1 MHNYSLNWAFMFKI
15 NLILF
20 RKLARILSNTMS
32 ELLIY
37 CDFVTER
44 LIYTTKFICNER
56 DVNFTL
62 CNDPQ
67 RFEQQKAD
75 AKLVYSD
82 YPFERDYPTIQPA
95 KLVFEET
102 IEIQKIEKRKFEE
115 RECLSFSDRADPIAS
130 IFYIVSRYEEYLPYP
145 ADQHDRFISECS
157 ILKKFGW
164 LYEPICD
171 IWAEEILYFV
181 QRAFPQFTF
190 TQPKRGLTLTFDID
204 NTFAFKHKS
213 IVQLL
218 GGRFKDFLKGN
229 HQNLELRR
237 KVLEGSMPDPN
248 DTFEQ
253 ILSYHKLGC
262 AIIIFWH
269 LGDFNQYDRN
279 ISWTNAVHQRLIQ
292 KMAQH
297 VQVGIHPSYS
307 SYLNESIIKQERG
320 RLEHI
325 LKKPVFHSRQHFLK
339 IKFPNTFQLL
349 HNITI
354 KHDYSLG
361 FADDVGFRLGTARA
375 IPFFNLQTNET
386 YNLMLHP
393 FTYMD
398 GTFNHY
404 LKLNTAQAKEKIKE
418 LASSVKKYGGNFICI
433 WHNDTINN
441 QGSWTGWKEVLDF
454 TIEQFRNQ

>member
-1 MHNYSLNWAFMFKI
+1 
-15 NLILF
+15 
-20 RKLARILSNTMS
+20 MS

-44 LIYTTKFICNER
+44 LLYTTKFICEER
-56 DVNFTL
+56 GVNFTL

-67 RFEQQKAD
+67 RFELENVE

-82 YPFERDYPTIQPA
+82 YPFERDYPTIKPA
-95 KLVFEET
+95 KLVFEDK
-102 IEIQKIEKRKFEE
+102 IESQKIVKSNFKNQ
-115 RECLSFSDRADPIAS
+115 ECLSFSEITDPIAS

-145 ADQHDRFISECS
+145 ADQHDRFTSESS
-157 ILKKFGW
+157 ILKRFGW

-171 IWAEEILYFV
+171 VWAEEVLRFI
-181 QRAFPQFTF
+181 QGTFPQFTYK
-190 TQPKRGLTLTFDID
+190 QPKSGFTLTFDID

-213 IVQLL
+213 TVQLL

-229 HQNLELRR
+229 HQNQELRR
-237 KVLEGSMPDPN
+237 KVLDGVIPDPN

-253 ILSYHKLGC
+253 ILSYHKQGLQLK
-262 AIIIFWH
+262 IFWH
-269 LGDFNQYDRN
+269 LGDFKQYDRN
-279 ISWTNAVHQRLIQ
+279 ISWTNAIHQRLIQ

-297 VQVGIHPSYS
+297 IQVGIHPSYG
-307 SYLNESIIKQERG
+307 SYLNEVIVKQERG

-339 IKFPNTFQLL
+339 IKFPGTFQLL
-349 HNITI
+349 QNITV

-361 FADDVGFRLGTARA
+361 FADDVGFRMGTARA
-375 IPFFNLQTNET
+375 VPFFNLHTEET
-386 YNLMLHP
+386 FNLMLHP

-398 GTFNHY
+398 GTLNQY
-404 LKLNTAQAKEKIKE
+404 LRLNPEQAKEKITH

-433 WHNDTINN
+433 WHNDTIND
-441 QGSWTGWKEVLDF
+441 QGPWAGWRDVLEF
-454 TIEQFRNQ
+454 TIEQFRDK